1 MFALEF
7 PPLGHIVNWPG
18 MGGTEGELYEFNK
31 VVLVYVLA
39 IIMVVAIFM
48 VAGRKKALVPTGAQN
63 LAEIAIEFVEDG
75 IVMDTMGEPGRKYT
89 PFLMSL
95 FLFVWFTN
103 IFGIIPVIQM
113 PASARIALPLFLALL
128 AYFVYHISGMIS
140 HGPLRY
146 FKHALVPPGVPAAL
160 LLLVVPIEFISK
172 FLVQPFSHTV
182 RLFANML
189 AGHILLVTFGVLSA
203 ALIGTGVLATVVG
216 VLPFAALVFFTLFE
230 VLVAFLQAYVFTL
243 LTGVYINAAISHEH

>member
-1 MFALEF
+1 MSLLATDF

-18 MGGTEGELYEFNK
+18 FFGDGTLYEVNK
-31 VVLVYVLA
+31 VVLVY
-39 IIMVVAIFM
+39 IIALLMVVVLFT

-63 LAEIAIEFVEDG
+63 LAEMAIEFVEDG
-75 IVMDTMGEPGRKYT
+75 IVMGEDGRKYT

-95 FLFVWFTN
+95 FFFVWFTN

-113 PASARIALPLFLALL
+113 PASARIALPMMLAVL
-128 AYFVYHISGMIS
+128 AYVIYHGAGFKE
-140 HGPLRY
+140 HGLGY
-146 FKHALVPPGVPAAL
+146 IKHALVPPGVPAAL

-189 AGHILLVTFGVLSA
+189 AGHILLVTFAVLTSGLVVA
-203 ALIGTGVLATVVG
+203 KWYVIFAPLPLIGVI
-216 VLPFAALVFFTLFE
+216 FFTAFE
-230 VLVAFLQAYVFTL
+230 VFVSFLQAYVFTL
-243 LTGVYINAAISHEH
+243 LTGVYINAAQSHEH